1 MFKNIFYTVCILC
14 MTALTVGCS
23 SPGAQGGVRLGVD
36 IPEGSPVV
44 KLSDVL
50 SDPGAFNDTQV
61 VLKGVVAGQCSSL
74 CHFTFQD
81 GVHSVAVYPQGFT
94 FPRLGR
100 GKNVT
105 LYVQIFSGEGGVSFS
120 ALGLRME

>member
-1 MFKNIFYTVCILC
+1 MFKNILCTVCIMC
-14 MTALTVGCS
+14 IAALSVGCS
-23 SPGAQGGVRLGVD
+23 SPGAPGGVQLGVD

-50 SDPGAFNDTQV
+50 SDPGAFNDTRA

-74 CHFTFQD
+74 CHFTFQE
-81 GVHSVAVYPQGFT
+81 GVHSVAVYPQGFK
-94 FPRLGR
+94 FPRLGK

-120 ALGLRME
+120 ALGLFME